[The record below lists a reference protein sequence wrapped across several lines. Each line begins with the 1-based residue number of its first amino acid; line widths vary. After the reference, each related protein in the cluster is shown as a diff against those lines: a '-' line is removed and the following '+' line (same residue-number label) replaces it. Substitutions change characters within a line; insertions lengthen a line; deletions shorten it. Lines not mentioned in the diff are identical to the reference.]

1 MKEGLSIGLT
11 GGIACGKS
19 EVGRILEREGAQ
31 VRDADLLAHEMIRRG
46 RPLFESVVKQF
57 GLEIIGA
64 DGEIDRRILGRMVF
78 ADAAK
83 RKVLEA
89 MIHPAVIRE
98 LREWVIGE
106 TAQGRNAVAIVPL
119 LFEVGWMDLW
129 DVVVCVAA
137 PENLVVERLKRR
149 GLSEFDAR
157 ARMAAQ
163 MPLEEKIRKARYVIR
178 NDETLDHLKEN
189 TRKVWQ
195 EIVRE
200 EKQSW

>member
-189 TRKVWQ
+189 TQKVWQ